1 MRGAFCFF
9 LLIVSTR
16 CATAGSLLEPADP
29 GAYAS
34 FTAGNGRISGTGTG
48 EDKLMRWRPFEIRL
62 GHDLPLFGADT
73 ANSTST
79 VRFDIVHYNEG
90 HPDNNHRDG
99 FAGQLVYSSKLNS
112 TLTAEI
118 GTGVYSSMNTTT
130 IRGVQYDS
138 AHRGTLSTAALLITP
153 PPIAPAHIRVALNH
167 ASMPGT
173 FHSDSL
179 QVGIGRHFT
188 DPPPYA
194 NEVEPGERVW
204 LGGAWGRAI
213 TNMSGTKWAN
223 GVAIQARR
231 DFGDISASASY
242 LNEGD
247 DGTRVDRHGEALQ
260 LWLVQPLVSKVT
272 ASFGV
277 GPYFAR
283 NRYDDNQFRVHG
295 LFTLH
300 FDYALTRKT
309 KLYYSFS
316 RVKTYAQMNDRDLHH
331 IGVLFALDR

>member
-1 MRGAFCFF
+1 MRSAFCFIS
-9 LLIVSTR
+9 LLIFARFSF
-16 CATAGSLLEPADP
+16 ASSLLEPADP

-34 FTAGNGRISGTGTG
+34 FTFGNGRISGNDAGD
-48 EDKLMRWRPFEIRL
+48 DKLMRWRPFEIRL
-62 GHDLPLFGADT
+62 GHDLPLFGAGT
-73 ANSTST
+73 GVATST
-79 VRFDIVHYNEG
+79 LRFDIVHYNEG

-99 FAGQLVYSSKLNS
+99 FAGQLIYSSKLS
-112 TLTAEI
+112 SALTAEI

-130 IRGVQYDS
+130 IRSVQYDS
-138 AHRGTLSTAALLITP
+138 ARRGTLSTVALLVTP
-153 PPIAPAHIRVALNH
+153 ASMAPAHIRVALNH
-167 ASMPGT
+167 ASMPDT

-179 QVGIGRHFT
+179 QFGVGRHFT

-194 NEVEPGERVW
+194 SEVQPGERVW

-213 TNMSGTKWAN
+213 TNMSGTNWAS
-223 GVAIQARR
+223 GGAIQARR
-231 DFGDISASASY
+231 DFGDLSASASY
-242 LNEGD
+242 LHEGD
-247 DGTRVDRHGEALQ
+247 DGTRVDRQGEALQ
-260 LWLVQPLVSKVT
+260 VWLVQPLVPMVT

-300 FDYALTRKT
+300 FDYALTGKT

-331 IGVLFALDR
+331 VGVLFALGR